1 MKFKSIYR
9 TLLILVILA
18 LNVGCDQATKSMMR
32 RHISFYDHYSFFN
45 NHFTLL
51 HVENTGAFLSFGDS
65 LVNPYR
71 FILLSLIPV
80 LALLAALTYI
90 IVKRNFGLL
99 RLTGIIFII
108 GGGMGN
114 IYDRIA
120 KGSVTD
126 FMHISFGVI
135 QTGVFNVADVSIMTG
150 LAMILIDSMIKRNNT
165 QKIVVSG
172 Q

>member
-1 MKFKSIYR
+1 MKFKGIYR
-9 TLLILVILA
+9 TLFILFILA

-32 RHISFYDHYSFFN
+32 EHITFYDQYHFLHG
-45 NHFTLL
+45 HFTLL

-71 FILLSLIPV
+71 FILLSLLPV
-80 LALLAALTYI
+80 LALLGALVYI
-90 IVKRNFGLL
+90 IVNRNFSIV
-99 RLTGIIFII
+99 RLTGIILII

-126 FMHISFGVI
+126 FMHISYGII
-135 QTGVFNVADVSIMTG
+135 QTGVFNMADVSIMIGMT
-150 LAMILIDSMIKRNNT
+150 MILVDSMIKRNNT
-165 QKIVVSG
+165 RELTL
-172 Q
+172 